1 MKGIYAIAIVA
12 IMLLM
17 VGCGKTAAPVAAP
30 VAPQQPVA
38 PAAEPAAPVAEP
50 AAAPVSATGSE
61 PVLNTDQAVIDRLT
75 KTCQAGNLG
84 VCTTLKN
91 KYGIDV
97 KPGSQEAAEAPAE
110 EPVTG

>member
-17 VGCGKTAAPVAAP
+17 VGCSKPAVPAAAP
-30 VAPQQPVA
+30 VAPQQ

-50 AAAPVSATGSE
+50 AAAPVSATGNE

-97 KPGSQEAAEAPAE
+97 KPCSKEAAEAPAE

>member
-12 IMLLM
+12 IMLLV
-17 VGCGKTAAPVAAP
+17 VGCSKPAPAPAAPVQPSAPAAEP
-30 VAPQQPVA
+30 AA
-38 PAAEPAAPVAEP
+38 PAAEPAAPV
-50 AAAPVSATGSE
+50 SATGKE

>member
-17 VGCGKTAAPVAAP
+17 VGCGKTAAPEAAP
-30 VAPQQPVA
+30 VAPQQP
-38 PAAEPAAPVAEP
+38 AAEPAAAPVAEP
-50 AAAPVSATGSE
+50 AAAPVSATGNE

-75 KTCQAGNLG
+75 KTCQAGNVG

-97 KPGSQEAAEAPAE
+97 KPGSKEAAEVPAE